1 MMPVPTA
8 LSFRREGD
16 AAVGDAAL
24 SPPRD
29 ETSTDISRVSMSL
42 PMVAMIVGTAIGT
55 ALTMSGAQYIAQAS
69 QRSAMAQLASDIR
82 DIRTQLEGQKENLD
96 LKFANIKLEVQNSE
110 LRKALLAELKA
121 NTK

>member
-29 ETSTDISRVSMSL
+29 DTSTDISRVSMSL

-69 QRSAMAQLASDIR
+69 QRSAMAQLTSDIR
-82 DIRTQLEGQKENLD
+82 DISTRLDAQKELFE
-96 LKFANIKLEVQNSE
+96 LKLQNNVLEMEKSE
-110 LRKALLAELKA
+110 LRKALLDRM
-121 NTK
+121 NPNRP

>member
-1 MMPVPTA
+1 MPVPTA

-29 ETSTDISRVSMSL
+29 DTSTDISRVSMSL